1 MQTKLQIIDLKAY
14 HSSSVSNPIPSH
26 KYNLSVYI
34 YLDHIYFNTNICI
47 LLCIRNR
54 IRHHFS
60 ALKSS
65 IEMGLDYV
73 LRLAFFNSTSSY

>member
-14 HSSSVSNPIPSH
+14 HSSFVSNPIPSH
-26 KYNLSVYI
+26 KYNPLVCI
-34 YLDHIYFNTNICI
+34 YLDHIYFNTNIYI

-60 ALKSS
+60 VLKSS
-65 IEMGLDYV
+65 VEMGLDYV
-73 LRLAFFNSTSSY
+73 LRLTFLNSTSNY